1 MQRVLKRTA
10 VLLAFALIGMQFVST
25 STKPNTVTVS
35 EVHMAGV
42 IEPQVG
48 TILDR
53 SCQDCH
59 SSNTRW
65 PWYGSIAPISWILS
79 RDVSKGRKKLDF
91 SQWEERPH
99 SANERM
105 EICDAVTNGSMPLR
119 AYTVLHGNARLSKK
133 DVDLICDWAAAPASN
148 ERPLR
153 ASGLPPA
160 AETLTSS
167 KHVSRRNTKGSQ

>member
-1 MQRVLKRTA
+1 MQRVLKRTS
-10 VLLAFALIGMQFVST
+10 VLLAFALIGMQFVPT
-25 STKPNTVTVS
+25 STKPNSGTVS

-48 TILDR
+48 AILDR

-59 SSNTRW
+59 SSYTRW

-91 SQWEERPH
+91 SQWLERSH

-105 EICDAVTNGSMPLR
+105 EICDAASSGSMPLR
-119 AYTVLHGNARLSKK
+119 GYRMLHADARLSKE
-133 DVDLICDWAAAPASN
+133 DVDLICDWAATPASN
-148 ERPLR
+148 ERPLQ
-153 ASGLPPA
+153 ASDLPPR
-160 AETLTSS
+160 
-167 KHVSRRNTKGSQ
+167 KR